1 MISSSDLTI
10 IHQDDS
16 LVVVEKPGGVLSVPG
31 RGPDKQDCIVNRL
44 KNVIPSCMEQPAVH
58 RLDMD
63 TSGLMVL
70 ALCSDAHRNLS
81 RQFQEREVEK
91 RYEALLDGEVE
102 EERGEIQLSFR
113 LDVDNRPHQI
123 YDPVHGKLGIT
134 LWEKLGVENR
144 LTRIAFTPVT
154 GRTHQLRVHAA
165 HELGL
170 GYPIIGDRL
179 YGGGKLGDS
188 LMLHARY
195 LRFRHPESG
204 ETLRFESKVPF

>member
-1 MISSSDLTI
+1 MISSGLTI
-10 IHQDDS
+10 IYQDDY

-44 KNVIPSCMEQPAVH
+44 KNLIPSCMEQPAVH

-70 ALCSDAHRNLS
+70 ALRADAHRNLS
-81 RQFQEREVEK
+81 CQCQEREVQK
-91 RYEALLDGEVE
+91 VYIALLDGVVE

-123 YDPVHGKLGIT
+123 YDPVQGKLGIT
-134 LWEKLGVENR
+134 FWKKLGVEDR

-154 GRTHQLRVHAA
+154 GRTHQLRVHAS
-165 HELGL
+165 HKLGL
-170 GYPIIGDRL
+170 GFPIIGDRL

-188 LMLHARY
+188 LMLHAHC
-195 LRFRHPESG
+195 LQFRHPESG